1 MSSIDRPS
9 ARSIPTLPSGQRL
22 GDQLA
27 DRVEGVGP
35 EAIERFIELRIAH
48 RIRRLARA
56 YRLSADQQDDLAQE
70 FLLALA
76 AAVPGYRP
84 GQVRWTT
91 FIRAVLDRRY
101 RHQVRQLTGPKY
113 RSLGGPASGSE
124 RIGEMVDPKAHT
136 VYGPPGTDLRLDIEA
151 ILASLPASL
160 QEVARLLPHCSQRQI
175 ARRLGRSSATICRDV
190 ARIREYF
197 RRAGYDPDQNSCNE
211 SAGAAKK
218 GN

>member
-1 MSSIDRPS
+1 MSSTDHSSRGS
-9 ARSIPTLPSGQRL
+9 TPTPPSGQRL

-27 DRVEGVGP
+27 ERVEGISP
-35 EAIERFIELRIAH
+35 EAIEQFIELRIAH

-76 AAVPGYRP
+76 AAIPGYRP

-113 RSLGGPASGSE
+113 RRLGGPASGNE
-124 RIGEMVDPKAHT
+124 RIGELVDPKAHT
-136 VYGPPGTDLRLDIEA
+136 VYGPPGIDQRLDIEA
-151 ILASLPASL
+151 IMAALPASL
-160 QEVARLLPHCSQRQI
+160 GEVASLLPHCSQRQI

-190 ARIREYF
+190 SRIREHF